1 MIEFQR
7 PFAREGVIMSNRIQ
21 ILLLLSAVPI
31 SALARQS
38 NSSSSAQPAAT
49 SARGPIEYER
59 PADFWDGEQP
69 SFGALILHPLTTKRY
84 VQRHV
89 RPIQDRLNE
98 LDQITA
104 ENTKTIHDI
113 DTRAQQG
120 IQLASAKADM
130 ADLHAEYATSKAQV
144 AQEKATA
151 LDARVTTDQ
160 NVAANLDQYKPSGE
174 TEIRFRQG
182 QTVLSK
188 DAKNALDEMAAP
200 LGNQRGYVLE
210 IQGFSAGH
218 GQAAIANSRTVAD
231 AVVRYL
237 VLNHEI
243 PAYRIYVLGMGSA
256 SGARITSGSRVEVN
270 LLKND
275 LEQIARH

>member
-1 MIEFQR
+1 MK
-7 PFAREGVIMSNRIQ
+7 NRIF
-21 ILLLLSAVPI
+21 IASVLVALVASAM
-31 SALARQS
+31 AQQS
-38 NSSSSAQPAAT
+38 NSASSTASAQAAGA
-49 SARGPIEYER
+49 SQRAPVEYER
-59 PADFWDGEQP
+59 TSDFWDGEQP
-69 SFGALILHPLTTKRY
+69 SFGALVFHPFATKGY
-84 VQRHV
+84 VNRHV
-89 RPIQDRLNE
+89 RPIQDRVNE

-120 IQLASAKADM
+120 IQLASAKADL
-130 ADLHAEYATSKAQV
+130 ASQHANDAAQKAQL
-144 AQEKATA
+144 AHDSATA
-151 LDARVTTDQ
+151 LDTRVASDQ
-160 NVAANLDQYKPSGE
+160 TMVANLDQYKPGAQ
-174 TEIRFRQG
+174 TEIRFRHG

-200 LGNQRGYVLE
+200 LKSQNGYVVE
-210 IQGFSAGH
+210 VQGFSAGR

-256 SGARITSGSRVEVN
+256 SSARIASGSRVEVN
-270 LLKND
+270 VLKND
-275 LEQIARH
+275 VEQIAKH